1 VKWRTQTRP
10 NGQKDHRETLW
21 GLDAVIPVLGLLAAV
36 IAAWVSLNR
45 EVSTLA
51 AEQKAFH
58 DEFIRDGDSVQR
70 ASEKYITKD
79 TWEQDRER
87 QDEALRDALAV
98 LQHQLEDFSYTQR
111 RILNGQYDIRNKV
124 EKLPPRQEEAP

>member
-1 VKWRTQTRP
+1 MKWRTQTRP